1 MEEEN
6 EKTLT
11 LKSLEKIV
19 NERFKEYDRKI
30 AMLERHL
37 HILKRAIGGKE

>member
-1 MEEEN
+1 MEE

-19 NERFKEYDRKI
+19 NERFKEYDKKI
-30 AMLERHL
+30 ENLERKVEV
-37 HILKRAIGGKE
+37 LKRAIGGK